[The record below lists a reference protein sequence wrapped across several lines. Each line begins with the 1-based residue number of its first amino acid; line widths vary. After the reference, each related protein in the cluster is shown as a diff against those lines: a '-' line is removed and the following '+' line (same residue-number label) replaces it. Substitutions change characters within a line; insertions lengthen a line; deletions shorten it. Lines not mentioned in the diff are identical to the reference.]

1 MEIFTDN
8 KEKHIGWDIARLFTL
23 AFITRVVMRLL
34 FFVPAK
40 DGLTFIEIAKVFRSG
55 NFNSALNYEYHPLY
69 PWLISVFSR
78 FTGDF
83 IGAGLLVSMVFG
95 ILLVIPVYMVTF
107 RLFGR
112 KPAVL
117 ASIFCIFQP
126 YFLRY
131 SSNILSESLYLFN
144 ITMILWMGVEGIFRK
159 RSKYF
164 VLSSVFALLA
174 YLTRPEGL
182 GILLALCIF
191 LILVPLKTM
200 SFFKRA
206 SYVVLLLLVFSLLV
220 LPYLLVIKENQGE
233 WRFTQKRRISSLVGT
248 DIPVPDFIKAEP
260 EKQEEK
266 KKVRE
271 YDEYP
276 LKAAPERPE
285 GTTLVFYGL
294 KDVMKKLLKG
304 LTIPLFIFSLIGIF
318 LRKSVK
324 RTKMELILGF
334 SFILYSLVLVMLAMR
349 SYISSRHMA
358 SIMIMGCIYSGVGV
372 AELPRFMVKFKEKY
386 VLWAVMILCII
397 GLSVKGFKPIG
408 KDKHSRKVVGIWIKR
423 HYPNE
428 LIMSSRMSR
437 VPFYAEVEHFDYT
450 DYKKKYILMEAGNRN
465 VTVAVINL
473 RDKSEADNDLLSLLS
488 EKNSKEVYHK
498 VFDEKEEIVVYR
510 IENSKK

>member
-1 MEIFTDN
+1 MEMFVNN
-8 KEKHIGWDIARLFTL
+8 KEKNIGWDIARLFTL

-55 NFNSALNYEYHPLY
+55 NFDSALNYEYHPLY
-69 PWLISVFSR
+69 PWLISIFSR

-83 IGAGLLVSMVFG
+83 IGAGLLVSMVFA

-144 ITMILWMGVEGIFRK
+144 ITMILWMGVEGIFQK
-159 RSKYF
+159 RAKYF

-182 GILLALCIF
+182 GVLLVLCVF

-200 SFFKRA
+200 SFSKRA
-206 SYVVLLLLVFSLLV
+206 SYVVLLLLVFSLMV

-248 DIPVPDFIKAEP
+248 KIPLPGFVKPSP
-260 EKQEEK
+260 EKEEVE
-266 KKVRE
+266 KVKE

-285 GTTLVFYGL
+285 GIKLVLSGL

-304 LTIPLFIFSLIGIF
+304 LSIPLVIFSLIGIF

-324 RTKMELILGF
+324 RTRMELILGF
-334 SFILYSLVLVMLAMR
+334 SFILYFLVLVMLAMR

-372 AELPRFMVKFKEKY
+372 VELPRFMLKFKEKY
-386 VLWAVMILCII
+386 VLWTVMLLCVI

-423 HYPNE
+423 HYPSE

-437 VPFYAEVEHFDYT
+437 IPFYAEVEHFDYT
-450 DYKKKYILMEAGNRN
+450 DYKKKYILMEAGSRN

-488 EKNSKEVYHK
+488 EQNSKEVYHK
-498 VFDEKEEIVVYR
+498 EFNPKEEIVVYELR
-510 IENSKK
+510 LNE